1 MPETDS
7 DLTADT
13 NVTADPDE
21 TADTAHFRAF
31 AARRDDDLPASWHL
45 RAQRS
50 RIGILAVA
58 VVVVAL
64 LALVLGALLVS

>member
-1 MPETDS
+1 
-7 DLTADT
+7 
-13 NVTADPDE
+13 
-21 TADTAHFRAF
+21 
-31 AARRDDDLPASWHL
+31 L